1 MILGI
6 FIRQDGGH
14 SRSQVPR
21 WSTPYDCIITTRSR
35 SADTFW
41 VYVSVRFRKVAAKE
55 GIHSSL
61 RPYFRPDNLFANN
74 ETVSRALALDLHS
87 PLFLAKLKH
96 GYLVSDVTNMYSDK
110 DGTATEQS
118 QAEYDARI
126 RLLKSGTSLL
136 SWLGFA
142 AAVFSGEYAREN
154 LHFTRSLKQNDSMQW
169 TMFLWA
175 SFFIT
180 HY

>member
-1 MILGI
+1 
-6 FIRQDGGH
+6 
-14 SRSQVPR
+14 
-21 WSTPYDCIITTRSR
+21 
-35 SADTFW
+35 
-41 VYVSVRFRKVAAKE
+41 VYVSVLFRKVAAKE
-55 GIHSSL
+55 ASTHLYTLISVQTISL
-61 RPYFRPDNLFANN
+61 LNN

-154 LHFTRSLKQNDSMQW
+154 LHFTRSLKQNDLMQW
-169 TMFLWA
+169 TIFLWA
-175 SFFIT
+175 SFFIR